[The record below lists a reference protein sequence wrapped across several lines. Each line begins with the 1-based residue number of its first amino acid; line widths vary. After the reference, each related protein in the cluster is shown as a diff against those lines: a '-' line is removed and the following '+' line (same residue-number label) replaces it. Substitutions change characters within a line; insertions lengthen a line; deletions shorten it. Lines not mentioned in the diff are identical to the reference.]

1 MTPALVASTM
11 DVLRR
16 ESCAITSHSESIG
29 EGGGLRCAEL
39 SPVFLG
45 HSTSTA
51 RARKQQKRGAS
62 ISVPLLDL
70 RFAAAAR
77 RSIHRCQASIAAKH
91 PSVSMPLC
99 ATERLQCTAL
109 RAPIA
114 APVVSWPK
122 RKEKVFAPLVRD
134 RSVLNPLT
142 PVGGVDAVLSSRVS
156 TNGSP

>member
-1 MTPALVASTM
+1 
-11 DVLRR
+11 
-16 ESCAITSHSESIG
+16 
-29 EGGGLRCAEL
+29 
-39 SPVFLG
+39 
-45 HSTSTA
+45 
-51 RARKQQKRGAS
+51 
-62 ISVPLLDL
+62 
-70 RFAAAAR
+70 
-77 RSIHRCQASIAAKH
+77 
-91 PSVSMPLC
+91 MPLC

-114 APVVSWPK
+114 APAVRWPK